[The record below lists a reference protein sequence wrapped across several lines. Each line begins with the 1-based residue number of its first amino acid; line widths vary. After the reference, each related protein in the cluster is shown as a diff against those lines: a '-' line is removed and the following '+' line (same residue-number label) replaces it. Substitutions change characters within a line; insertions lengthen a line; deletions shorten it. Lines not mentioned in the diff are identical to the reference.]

1 MEHTAGAIAEKPIAR
16 GTCVHH
22 WLIESSSGP
31 TSRGVCKFCGEER
44 AFENFLQDFL
54 PRDDISLLF
63 KSSNLADVEQDMDG
77 NAVS

>member
-1 MEHTAGAIAEKPIAR
+1 MENTSGAVIEKPVAK
-16 GTCVHH
+16 GA

-44 AFENFLQDFL
+44 EFENFLQDFL
-54 PRDDISLLF
+54 PRGDMSLLF
-63 KSSNLADVEQDMDG
+63 KPSNLADVEQDMED